1 VSRLQGWNDSLAR
14 KYCLFDAFSDASCV
28 RVHGVQFNPANV
40 EAEWQPSFFN
50 LEVELLLEGL
60 QGAETCD
67 VYRFHVERGY
77 GTQYFTQVRDNCV
90 RELRL
95 HGGFDASLAAVSHRL
110 HR

>member
-1 VSRLQGWNDSLAR
+1 M
-14 KYCLFDAFSDASCV
+14 
-28 RVHGVQFNPANV
+28 RVGVQFNPANV

-90 RELRL
+90 REL
-95 HGGFDASLAAVSHRL
+95 
-110 HR
+110 